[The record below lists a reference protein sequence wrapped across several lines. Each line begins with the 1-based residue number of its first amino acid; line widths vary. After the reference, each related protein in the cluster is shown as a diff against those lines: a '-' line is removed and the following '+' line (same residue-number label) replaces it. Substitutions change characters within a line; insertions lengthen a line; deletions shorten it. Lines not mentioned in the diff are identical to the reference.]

1 MSNDNILG
9 QNNSNNL
16 ENIIDQLAK
25 YIVDYTFNKI
35 NQFIYVNLNNNKDYG
50 KYNSLNLDNK
60 SNYSKNKN
68 VINNIKS
75 NKLKKESK
83 SKFNLKNNKEDF
95 LSKNKK
101 EIEEYKIKARKNRIF
116 N

>member
-50 KYNSLNLDNK
+50 K
-60 SNYSKNKN
+60 
-68 VINNIKS
+68 
-75 NKLKKESK
+75 
-83 SKFNLKNNKEDF
+83 
-95 LSKNKK
+95 
-101 EIEEYKIKARKNRIF
+101 
-116 N
+116 